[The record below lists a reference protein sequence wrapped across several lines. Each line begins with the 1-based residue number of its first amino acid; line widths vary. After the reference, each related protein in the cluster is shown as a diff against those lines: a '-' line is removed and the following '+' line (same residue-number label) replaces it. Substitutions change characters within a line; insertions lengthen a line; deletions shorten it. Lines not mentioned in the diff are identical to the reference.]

1 MKKLL
6 FSIAILASFTACE
19 NPVSKKIKETKESVS
34 NTRKAVK
41 EMEKVQEDM
50 EDLKNEEPLTNEELK
65 AWLPDEINGMKRTG
79 YKAGQTA
86 FMQIAQIEAT
96 YQNEDKSKKLHIQI
110 MDGAGEMGAA
120 ATAGIRIL
128 FSQDFEE
135 EDEYK
140 VRRTLVKNG
149 NKAVEEYRKD
159 GSRSEIQYM
168 EDNRFYIMVRG
179 TNMDLKETWDA
190 IDELD
195 TDDLG

>member
-19 NPVSKKIKETKESVS
+19 NPVSKKIKETKETVS

-149 NKAVEEYRKD
+149 SKAVEEYRKD
-159 GSRSEIQYM
+159 GSRSEVQFM
-168 EDNRFYIMVRG
+168 QDNRFYIMVRG
-179 TNMDLKETWDA
+179 TNMDLDETWDA